1 MDVLARSLENRR
13 IATRTRSEAMASR
26 LGRRPTR

>member
-1 MDVLARSLENRR
+1 MGVIASSLENRH
-13 IATRTRSEAMASR
+13 IATRTRAEAIASR